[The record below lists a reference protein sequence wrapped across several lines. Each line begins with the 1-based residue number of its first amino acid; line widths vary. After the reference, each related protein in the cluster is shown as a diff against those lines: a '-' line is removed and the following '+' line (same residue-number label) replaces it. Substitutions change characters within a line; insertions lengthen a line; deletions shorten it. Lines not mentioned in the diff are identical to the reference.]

1 MKASSKRK
9 KTDKEHESDTP
20 TKKSFLLDY
29 QREELVL
36 EREKVAFEREK
47 LMIETQEKERD
58 REERKEVR
66 EEQRKHMEQLLELA
80 RSCIDRSL
88 HQ

>member
-1 MKASSKRK
+1 RK

-36 EREKVAFEREK
+36 EREK

-66 EEQRKHMEQLLELA
+66 ELQRKHMEQLLELA